1 MLRIGKKHVEV
12 AASFASSAV
21 GFGGAAF
28 LGLLYMTDWKVF
40 VTKIP
45 FYGSKFPR
53 EEEEK

>member
-1 MLRIGKKHVEV
+1 MLRLGKKHVEV
-12 AASFASSAV
+12 AASFASSAL

-40 VTKIP
+40 VTNIP
-45 FYGSKFPR
+45 FYGSKFPK